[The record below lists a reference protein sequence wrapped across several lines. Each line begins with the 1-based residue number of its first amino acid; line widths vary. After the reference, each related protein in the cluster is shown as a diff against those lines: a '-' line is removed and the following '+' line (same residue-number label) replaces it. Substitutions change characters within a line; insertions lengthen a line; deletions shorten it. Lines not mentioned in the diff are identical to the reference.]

1 MKPITIRDVAK
12 RAGVSHTTV
21 SLVLNKSPKVKTE
34 TKEKVLK
41 IIKQMDFYPSETA
54 RTLARGKSNSIA
66 FISTTL
72 VTPFISSIL
81 SSLEDKAFAEGRAV
95 YDIEQ
100 HTTRGLESVKNEVL
114 LKILYGRK
122 ASAIIMVSLKPD
134 PELLLKFNDAGIPVI
149 LLENR
154 MKGAHSVIV
163 DNFKGA
169 YTAVDYLAKK
179 GKKKIGILA
188 GIVGKT
194 ELEDLSPI
202 NTAIERFE
210 GYKAALKDNG
220 IKFDENLVAQINNYN
235 EANAYKAFEELL
247 KRSGTPDAIF
257 SATGDHCA
265 KGIMAVA
272 EKKGIR
278 IPDDML
284 LVGYDDVEIAMY
296 LNPPLTTV
304 RQPLREMGEA
314 VFDLAMKSIKGELKE
329 DTIISFTPELI
340 KRKSA

>member
-1 MKPITIRDVAK
+1 MKPVTIRDVAK
-12 RAGVSHTTV
+12 KAGVSHTTV
-21 SLVLNKSPKVKTE
+21 SLVLNKSPKVKAE

-66 FISTTL
+66 FISTNL

-134 PELLLKFNDAGIPVI
+134 PELLLKFNNAGIPVI

-194 ELEDLSPI
+194 DLEDLSPI
-202 NTAIERFE
+202 NVSIERFE

-235 EANAYKAFEELL
+235 ETNAYNAFEELL
-247 KRSGTPDAIF
+247 KRSAPDAMF

-272 EKKGIR
+272 EKKGIK

-284 LVGYDDVEIAMY
+284 LVGYDDVEIAKY

-304 RQPLREMGEA
+304 RQLLREMGEA
-314 VFDLAMKSIKGELKE
+314 VFDLAMKSIRGELKE
-329 DTIISFTPELI
+329 DTVISFPPELI